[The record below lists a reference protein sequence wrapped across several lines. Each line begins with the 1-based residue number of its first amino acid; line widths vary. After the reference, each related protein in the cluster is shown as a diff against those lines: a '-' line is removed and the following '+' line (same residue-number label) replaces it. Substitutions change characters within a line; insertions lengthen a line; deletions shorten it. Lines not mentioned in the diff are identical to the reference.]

1 MTAPFEPAGEIAR
14 WRSVYDMLK
23 PLAVDDVLTY
33 EDVAD
38 VLGLDA
44 EKDRSLMQS
53 TIRRAART
61 YETVDKHALV
71 AVPNVGYRVVRAD
84 EHVVLA
90 RGQQRRASR
99 SLQRGHSKVVNVDLR
114 GLSPE
119 VRQLTEATARAFSL
133 QMDFN
138 RRFDVRQQRLESV
151 VSEVSERT
159 ERSEAEIGEL
169 KARLARLERAGA

>member
-1 MTAPFEPAGEIAR
+1 MTAPFEAVGDLAR
-14 WRSVYDMLK
+14 WRTVYDMLK

-33 EDVAD
+33 EDVAGA
-38 VLGLDA
+38 LSLDA
-44 EKDRSLMQS
+44 GKDRPLMQS
-53 TIRRAART
+53 TIRHAART
-61 YETVDKHALV
+61 FESVDKHALV
-71 AVPNVGYRVVRAD
+71 AVPNVGYRVVLAD

-99 SLQRGHSKVVNVDLR
+99 ALVRGHSKVVNVDLR

-151 VSEVSERT
+151 VAEVSERT
-159 ERSEAEIGEL
+159 DRREAEIAEL
-169 KARLARLERAGA
+169 KARLARLESEAA

>member
-1 MTAPFEPAGEIAR
+1 VSEPFEPVGDVAR
-14 WRSVYDMLK
+14 WRIIYDALK

-33 EDVAD
+33 ERAAE
-38 VLGLDA
+38 VLVLDS
-44 EKDRSLMQS
+44 EVDRPLIQS
-53 TIRRAART
+53 AIRRAGR
-61 YETVDKHALV
+61 EFERVDKHALV

-99 SLQRGHSKVVNVDLR
+99 ALERGHSKVVNVDLR

-119 VRQLTEATARAFSL
+119 VRALTEATARAFSL

-138 RRFDVRQQRLESV
+138 RRFDVRQQRLEGV
-151 VSEVSERT
+151 VREVSERT
-159 ERSEAEIGEL
+159 DRSEAEIAEL
-169 KARLARLERAGA
+169 KARLGRLEGDAG

>member
-1 MTAPFEPAGEIAR
+1 MNTFHPVGEVAR
-14 WRSVYDMLK
+14 WRVIYDALK

-33 EDVAD
+33 EDASSL
-38 VLGLDA
+38 LGLDP
-44 EKDRSLMQS
+44 ETDRSTIQAA
-53 TIRRAART
+53 IRRASRT
-61 YETVDKHALV
+61 FEKADKHALV

-99 SLQRGHSKVVNVDLR
+99 ALERGHSKVVNVDLR

-119 VRQLTEATARAFSL
+119 VRALTEATARAFSM

-138 RRFDVRQQRLESV
+138 RRFDVRQNRLESV
-151 VSEVSERT
+151 ISEVSQRT
-159 ERSEAEIGEL
+159 DRSEAEIAEL
-169 KARLARLERAGA
+169 KARLARLESDAA

>member
-1 MTAPFEPAGEIAR
+1 MTAPFEAVGDLAR
-14 WRSVYDMLK
+14 WRTIYDALK
-23 PLAVDDVLTY
+23 PLNVDDVLTY
-33 EDVAD
+33 EQAAE
-38 VLGLDA
+38 VLELNA
-44 EKDRSLMQS
+44 VTDRS
-53 TIRRAART
+53 TIQAAVRRAART
-61 YETVDKHALV
+61 FETVDKHALV

-90 RGQQRRASR
+90 RGQQRRSSR
-99 SLQRGHSKVVNVDLR
+99 ALTRGHSKVVNIDLN

-119 VRQLTEATARAFSL
+119 VRALTEATARALSL

-159 ERSEAEIGEL
+159 ERSEAEIAEL
-169 KARLARLERAGA
+169 KARLARLEQAG